1 MWVDHVEHMEEG
13 QEQNNEWENFWW
25 GVDEDMFT
33 YVMKSKIEELI
44 GERLNQEFPEEVE
57 TRENQ
62 DFDSEKEM
70 TSETEETDDDKS
82 ESNNANVNNYLDSAN
97 MAMNLETA
105 IKIAEE
111 EDLWIGDI
119 GASSHIMGSEEH
131 VLNKKLISGSMRTAN
146 GAHMKILCEGD
157 INVDVITK
165 DGDVTSGT
173 LRVKVI
179 PGMKQKLFS
188 FTQAMLGGWTMQG
201 GQTKQ
206 GELFIA
212 LTHEDQPI
220 IFYRVLKAGNSV
232 LLAAKMVIMNPK
244 EVNAAIVN
252 GKQSKEYFHRVAGH
266 AGGHLMDAT
275 AKYYKVDLSGKVNN
289 CLSCSLEKIRQK
301 NIPKK
306 NDDKNKNPGERMSKT
321 KHGRKTP
328 LSNIG

>member
-1 MWVDHVEHMEEG
+1 MIDMEIEAQRAVRRIQDQQEIIKQYQKLVRASNNFMRDYPWITEGLMQDNCQFGDMLKDEKRKSQYKYELGRLKGEYAVPFPLSNFNLNNRETRRLELWKNQRGMWVDHVEHMEEG
-13 QEQNNEWENFWW
+13 QEQNKEWENFWW
-25 GVDEDMFT
+25 AVDEDMFT

-44 GERLNQEFPEEVE
+44 RERLNQEFPEEVE

-105 IKIAEE
+105 MKIAEE

-179 PGMKQKLFS
+179 PGMKQKLHTS
-188 FTQAMLGGWTMQG
+188 NVGWLDHARWSNKTRR
-201 GQTKQ
+201 
-206 GELFIA
+206 A
-212 LTHEDQPI
+212 
-220 IFYRVLKAGNSV
+220 
-232 LLAAKMVIMNPK
+232 
-244 EVNAAIVN
+244 
-252 GKQSKEYFHRVAGH
+252 FH
-266 AGGHLMDAT
+266 
-275 AKYYKVDLSGKVNN
+275 
-289 CLSCSLEKIRQK
+289 CSD
-301 NIPKK
+301 P
-306 NDDKNKNPGERMSKT
+306 
-321 KHGRKTP
+321 
-328 LSNIG
+328 